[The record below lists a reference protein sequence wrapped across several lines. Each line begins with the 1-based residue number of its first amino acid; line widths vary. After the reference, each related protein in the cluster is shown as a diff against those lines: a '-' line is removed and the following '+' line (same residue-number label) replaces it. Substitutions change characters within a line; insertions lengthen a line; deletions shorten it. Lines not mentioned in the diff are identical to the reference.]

1 MLETHT
7 VESLN
12 LPSYSLQDPHSI
24 SGNWIQRHVPD
35 IRKIRHSCEVLPK
48 PHNPQS
54 KYTIKYV
61 GVTNGQIGILS
72 TKRPIPRLP
81 FRDVCMQQPLPLIY
95 ASESRRQLQIQ
106 DSSPIKLVKRE
117 LNYIQTQA
125 KSHAQRKSP
134 EGSRVPQGE
143 DFVVNRYAFPRGLVA
158 VRRKR
163 SRKSGVLAR
172 RCELSLQLPSPRRG
186 LSGWMLSSARLEDPL
201 FQRIPRR
208 KSQIHVPST
217 NSGSLYL
224 KSLQLRS
231 YEAL

>member
-1 MLETHT
+1 M
-7 VESLN
+7 
-12 LPSYSLQDPHSI
+12 
-24 SGNWIQRHVPD
+24 
-35 IRKIRHSCEVLPK
+35 
-48 PHNPQS
+48 
-54 KYTIKYV
+54 
-61 GVTNGQIGILS
+61 
-72 TKRPIPRLP
+72 
-81 FRDVCMQQPLPLIY
+81 
-95 ASESRRQLQIQ
+95 Q

-134 EGSRVPQGE
+134 EWSRVPQGE

-163 SRKSGVLAR
+163 SRRSGVQVR
-172 RCELSLQLPSPRRG
+172 RCEISLQLPSPRRG
-186 LSGWMLSSARLEDPL
+186 MSGWMLATARLEEPL
-201 FQRIPRR
+201 FNRIARR
-208 KSQIHVPST
+208 KSPIQAPST